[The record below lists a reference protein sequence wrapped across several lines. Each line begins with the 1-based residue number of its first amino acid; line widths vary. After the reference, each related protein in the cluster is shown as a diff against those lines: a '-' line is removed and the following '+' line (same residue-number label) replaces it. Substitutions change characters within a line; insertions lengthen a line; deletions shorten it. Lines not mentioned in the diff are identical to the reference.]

1 MTNTEAP
8 TLPVVF
14 AQSMLSAG
22 GYTATE
28 EVRDAIQARAD
39 WIRNKWGIDDTITVS
54 LTVQD
59 RNGVKLGTLD
69 YQR

>member
-8 TLPVVF
+8 QLPVIH

-22 GYTATE
+22 GYTPTK

-39 WIRNKWGIDDTITVS
+39 WLRAKWGIDDTITVS
-54 LTVQD
+54 LAVQD
-59 RNGVKLGTLD
+59 RDGVNLGTLD